1 METRVGIG
9 ILCGGKGRRMGGIDK
24 GMLRLDGDT
33 FLSRLVRLSGCFDE
47 RLISGDPERISAP
60 EGFRVWPDD
69 VPDCGPMGGICTLL
83 RHCRSS
89 ALLIVACDMPLFG
102 AEAIGALLDAYS
114 PAVSILAL
122 ETAPGSPEPLAAIY
136 NRSCLPALER
146 ALADGRLRMRAFL
159 RENGAKSVPF
169 ADRAA
174 TWNVNTPDDY
184 AALTNRKG

>member
-47 RLISGDPERISAP
+47 RLISGAPERISAP

-83 RHCRSS
+83 RRCRSS
-89 ALLIVACDMPLFG
+89 ALMIVACDMPLFG
-102 AEAIGALLDAYS
+102 AGAIEALLKAYS
-114 PAVSILAL
+114 PAIPILAL
-122 ETAPGSPEPLAAIY
+122 ETTPGAPEPLAAIY
-136 NRSCLPALER
+136 NRSCLPAMEQ
-146 ALADGRLRMRAFL
+146 ALAEGRLRMRAFL
-159 RENGAKSVPF
+159 QENGAISVPF
-169 ADRAA
+169 ADRTA